1 MPCCSYF
8 KDVLINSLN
17 ISLREFISS
26 LKALFSCSCLC
37 FSTISGFNC
46 DRISS
51 HPLIIL

>member
-1 MPCCSYF
+1 MPCFSYF

-17 ISLREFISS
+17 ISLRELISS

-37 FSTISGFNC
+37 FSIISGFNC
-46 DRISS
+46 YRISS